1 MKKILLP
8 GLFVLGFVA
17 NTNAQTIYTIG
28 GTGVAGFSGDTSAA
42 TAAEI
47 YGPAGVAVDGAGNS
61 YVADFYNQRIR
72 KISSAGT
79 ITTIA
84 GNGTAGFGGDNG
96 PAIGAE
102 LHDPMG
108 VAADISGNVYI
119 ADRTNN
125 RIRKVDASG
134 NITTIAGTGAIGYS
148 GDNGPATAAR
158 IYGPTGVAV
167 DIAGNVYFA
176 DRVNNA
182 VRKIDLNGTIT
193 TIAGTGTQGFNTD
206 DWPSALLAELNN
218 PTGVAVDNIGN
229 VYIADQGNNRI
240 RKVDTFHK
248 ISTVMGTGF
257 AGHSADGSI
266 ATNCAISAPSG
277 VAVDRWGNIYESDEA
292 NYTIR
297 KADMNSNAVVTIA
310 GKQGT
315 RGFNGDTGL
324 AANALIGDCKG
335 LAVDNNGNIYFSDWL
350 NNRVNYITS
359 TVTAVK
365 QVDNGLLKMSIYPN
379 PNNGIFT
386 VNFTSSNN
394 EGLYITITNV
404 AGEKVKEIT
413 TVTNK
418 PCAMDLGAARGIYF
432 VTATTASGVLTG
444 KIEISNR

>member
-1 MKKILLP
+1 MKNILLP
-8 GLFVLGFVA
+8 GLFMLGFA
-17 NTNAQTIYTIG
+17 TNTDAQTIYTIG
-28 GTGVAGFSGDTSAA
+28 GNGVAGFSGDTSVA

-61 YVADFYNQRIR
+61 YFADFYNQRIR

-84 GNGTAGFGGDNG
+84 GNGTAGFSGDNG
-96 PAIGAE
+96 PAVSAQ

-108 VAADISGNVYI
+108 VAADISGNVYF

-134 NITTIAGTGAIGYS
+134 NITTIAGNGSGGYS

-158 IYGPTGVAV
+158 LYGPTGVAV
-167 DIAGNVYFA
+167 DNAGNVYIA

-182 VRKIDLNGTIT
+182 VRKIDLNGIIT
-193 TIAGTGTQGFNTD
+193 TIAGTGGQGFNSD
-206 DWPSALLAELNN
+206 DWPSATLAELYN
-218 PTGVAVDNIGN
+218 PASVAVDNMGN
-229 VYIADQGNNRI
+229 VYIADQYNNRI

-248 ISTVMGTGF
+248 ISTVLGTGLG
-257 AGHSADGSI
+257 GHSADGSNPI
-266 ATNCAISAPSG
+266 YCAINSPSS
-277 VAVDRWGNIYESDEA
+277 VSVDRWGNIYESDET

-297 KADMNSNAVVTIA
+297 KVDAISNTVVTIA
-310 GKQGT
+310 GRQGT

-365 QVDNGLLKMSIYPN
+365 QVDKGSMELSIYPN
-379 PNNGIFT
+379 PNNGTFT
-386 VNFTSSNN
+386 VTTTSSNN
-394 EGLYITITNV
+394 EDLRVTITNV
-404 AGEKVKEIT
+404 VGEKVKEIT
-413 TVTNK
+413 TTTSR
-418 PCAMDLGAARGIYF
+418 PCVISLNTARGLYF
-432 VTATTASGVLTG
+432 VTATTASSVLSG
-444 KIEISNR
+444 KVEVIR